1 MFLEEGFMQIKAL
14 AGVAVAALSLTAAQ
28 TASASIFVL
37 NFAGLNGNAEEPVEN
52 FYNGGF
58 GGDGSG
64 PGPNYGIT
72 FTSNGLAC
80 SGQPGG
86 TCNSAEI
93 PGGPGA
99 NLLFFLGGTDATMNV
114 AAGFTTGFSFFYSAV
129 NNPGFI
135 NVWSGLDE
143 TGTLLATLALPTT
156 PNDGDPGCFG
166 TNFCPY
172 VPINVAF
179 AGTAESVGFG
189 GTINQIAFA
198 DVTLGS
204 NTPGAPEPATWA
216 MMLLGVAGVGATLR
230 GARRKVSAATAA

>member
-1 MFLEEGFMQIKAL
+1 MKLTTLMVG
-14 AGVAVAALSLTAAQ
+14 AALSFAAAQ
-28 TASASIFVL
+28 AANASVYVL

-52 FYNGGF
+52 YYNGGF

-72 FTSNGLAC
+72 FTSNALSC

-86 TCNSAEI
+86 TCNTAEI

-99 NLLFFLGGTDATMNV
+99 NTLFFLGGGAATMNV
-114 AAGFTTGFSFFYSAV
+114 AAGFTTGFSFYYSAV

-135 NVWSGLDE
+135 NVWSGVND
-143 TGTLLATLALPTT
+143 TGTLLATLNLPTT
-156 PNDGDPGCFG
+156 PNDGDPGCYG

-172 VPINVAF
+172 VAINVAF
-179 AGTAESVGFG
+179 AGTAESVDFG
-189 GTINQIAFA
+189 GTLNQVGFA

-204 NTPGAPEPATWA
+204 NTAGGAPEPASWA
-216 MMLLGVAGVGATLR
+216 LMLIGVAGLGAAIR
-230 GARRKVSAATAA
+230 GKRRQIATA